1 MKQLTIAIQ
10 VEAIKLR
17 RTLAFWM
24 MFLAPLGIVGLTT
37 LFNIRLAA
45 DVSGADKDAWAIMV
59 RDTLG
64 FWVVLMLPMFVAL
77 ESSLMAQL
85 EHSQKMWKHLFSLP
99 TPRWTVYLAK
109 LMITMLIVGVSTI
122 VLMVGIILS
131 GLLLQKF
138 GIRPDFNWIAPN
150 PSWAVAFR
158 TALLVF
164 ILSWCMIAL
173 QTYVSMKW
181 SSFTVALGIGSVG
194 SMLSFILVRSV
205 TLAQVIP
212 WSLPF
217 NALEPYIKQQTS
229 LGLPLFVSLSGTLIF
244 TMLGLWD
251 LNTKD
256 IA

>member
-1 MKQLTIAIQ
+1 MSELATAIQ
-10 VEAIKLR
+10 IEVIKLR

-24 MFLAPLGIVGLTT
+24 MFLAPLGIVGLTV
-37 LFNIRLAA
+37 LFDVRLAA
-45 DVSGADKDAWAIMV
+45 DASGADKDAWAVLV

-85 EHSQKMWKHLFSLP
+85 EHGPKMWKHLFSLP
-99 TPRWTVYLAK
+99 APRWTTYLAK
-109 LMITMLIVGVSTI
+109 LIITMIIVGVSTFVLMAGI
-122 VLMVGIILS
+122 VLS
-131 GLLLQKF
+131 GWLIQKF
-138 GIRPDFNWIAPN
+138 GIRPDFNWISPN
-150 PSWAVAFR
+150 PSWTVAIR
-158 TALLVF
+158 TACLVF
-164 ILSWCMIAL
+164 ILSWGMIAL

-229 LGLPLFVSLSGTLIF
+229 LGLPLLVSLVGVLIF

-256 IA
+256 II

>member
-1 MKQLTIAIQ
+1 MKALTIAVQ
-10 VEAIKLR
+10 VEVIKLR

-24 MFLAPLGIVGLTT
+24 MFLAPLGIVGLTI
-37 LFNIRLAA
+37 LFDVRLAA
-45 DVSGADKDAWAIMV
+45 NVSGADKDAWAVMV

-85 EHSQKMWKHLFSLP
+85 EHGQKMWKHLFSLAA
-99 TPRWTVYLAK
+99 PRWTTYLAK
-109 LMITMLIVGVSTI
+109 LIITMIIVGISTA
-122 VLMVGIILS
+122 VLMVGTVLS
-131 GLLLQKF
+131 GWLLQKF
-138 GIRPDFNWIAPN
+138 GIRPDFNWISPN
-150 PSWAVAFR
+150 PSWGVAIR
-158 TALLVF
+158 TACLVF
-164 ILSWCMIAL
+164 VLSWCMIAI
-173 QTYVSMKW
+173 QTYVSVRW

-205 TLAQVIP
+205 TFAQVIP

-229 LGLPLFVSLSGTLIF
+229 LGLPLLVSLAGTCIF
-244 TMLGLWD
+244 TILGLWD

-256 IA
+256 VT

>member
-1 MKQLTIAIQ
+1 MKALIVAIQ

-24 MFLAPLGIVGLTT
+24 MFLAPLGIVGMTV
-37 LFNIRLAA
+37 LFDVRLAA
-45 DVSGADKDAWAIMV
+45 DVSGAGEDAWAVMV

-77 ESSLMAQL
+77 ESSLLAQL
-85 EHSQKMWKHLFSLP
+85 EHGQKMWKHLFSLP
-99 TPRWTVYLAK
+99 TPRWTTYLAK
-109 LMITMLIVGVSTI
+109 LIITMIIVGVSTAVLMAGI
-122 VLMVGIILS
+122 VLS
-131 GLLLQKF
+131 GWLIQKF
-138 GIRPDFNWIAPN
+138 GIRPDFNWTSPN
-150 PSWAVAFR
+150 PSWGVAVR
-158 TALLVF
+158 TALHVF

-181 SSFTVALGIGSVG
+181 SSFIVALGVGSVG

-205 TLAQVIP
+205 TFAQVIP

-229 LGLPLFVSLSGTLIF
+229 LGLPLLVSLAGAFVF

-256 IA
+256 II

>member
-1 MKQLTIAIQ
+1 MKELFVAVQ
-10 VEAIKLR
+10 VEVIKLR

-24 MFLAPLGIVGLTT
+24 MFLAPLGIVALTVF
-37 LFNIRLAA
+37 FNIRLSA
-45 DVSGADKDAWAIMV
+45 DVSGADKDAWAVMV

-99 TPRWTVYLAK
+99 SQRWTIYLAK
-109 LMITMLIVGVSTI
+109 LIITMIIVGISTAVLMAGI
-122 VLMVGIILS
+122 VLS
-131 GLLLQKF
+131 GWLLQHF
-138 GIRPDFNWIAPN
+138 GIRPDFNWISPN
-150 PSWAVAFR
+150 PTWDVAIR

-181 SSFTVALGIGSVG
+181 SSFIVSLGIGSIG
-194 SMLSFILVRSV
+194 SMMSFILVRSV

-217 NALEPYIKQQTS
+217 NALEPYIKQGSS
-229 LGLPLFVSLSGTLIF
+229 LELPLLVSLAGTFIF
-244 TMLGLWD
+244 TLFGLWD
-251 LNTKD
+251 LSTKD
-256 IA
+256 II

>member
-1 MKQLTIAIQ
+1 MKELTVAIQ

-77 ESSLMAQL
+77 ESSLIAQL

-99 TPRWTVYLAK
+99 SPRWTVYVAK
-109 LMITMLIVGVSTI
+109 LIVTMIIVGISTVVLMAGI
-122 VLMVGIILS
+122 VLS
-131 GLLLQKF
+131 GWLIQKT
-138 GIRPDFNWIAPN
+138 GIRPDFYWTAPY
-150 PSWAVAFR
+150 PSWGIAIL
-158 TALLVF
+158 TAILVF
-164 ILSWCMIAL
+164 VLSWGMIAL

-181 SSFTVALGIGSVG
+181 SSFTVALGIGSIG
-194 SMLSFILVRSV
+194 SLMSFVLVRSV

-229 LGLPLFVSLSGTLIF
+229 LGLPLLVSLLGVLVF
-244 TMLGLWD
+244 TTLGLWD

-256 IA
+256 VI

>member
-1 MKQLTIAIQ
+1 MKALFVAIQ
-10 VEAIKLR
+10 VESIKLR

-24 MFLAPLGIVGLTT
+24 MFLAPIGIVGLTT

-99 TPRWTVYLAK
+99 SPRWTLYLAK
-109 LMITMLIVGVSTI
+109 LIITMVIVGVSTAI
-122 VLMVGIILS
+122 LMIGIGIS
-131 GLLLQKF
+131 GWLIQKF
-138 GIRPDFNWIAPN
+138 GIRPDFHWTTPN
-150 PSWAVAFR
+150 PSWGIAIQTAFF
-158 TALLVF
+158 VF
-164 ILSWCMIAL
+164 ILSWGMIAL

-181 SSFTVALGIGSVG
+181 SSFIVALGIGSIG
-194 SMLSFILVRSV
+194 SMMSFILVRSV
-205 TLAQVIP
+205 SLAQIIP

-217 NALEPYIKQQTS
+217 NALEPYIKQGSS
-229 LGLPLFVSLSGTLIF
+229 LGLPMSVSLLGTLIF
-244 TMLGLWD
+244 TMLGLWE
-251 LNTKD
+251 LNRKD
-256 IA
+256 II

>member
-1 MKQLTIAIQ
+1 MKELTVAIQ

-24 MFLAPLGIVGLTT
+24 MFLAPLGILGVTV
-37 LFNIRLAA
+37 LFNVRLAA

-64 FWVVLMLPMFVAL
+64 FWVVFMLPMFVAL
-77 ESSLMAQL
+77 ESALMAQL

-99 TPRWTVYLAK
+99 SPRWTVYLAK
-109 LMITMLIVGVSTI
+109 LLITMFIVGVSTVVLMAGI
-122 VLMVGIILS
+122 VLS
-131 GLLLQKF
+131 GWLLQKF
-138 GIRPDFNWIAPN
+138 GIRPDFHWVSPN
-150 PSWAVAFR
+150 PSWSVAIRAAF
-158 TALLVF
+158 LVF

-173 QTYVSMKW
+173 QTYISMKW
-181 SSFTVALGIGSVG
+181 SSFIVALGIGSVG
-194 SMLSFILVRSV
+194 SMVSFIFGRSV
-205 TLAQVIP
+205 ILAQVIP

-229 LGLPLFVSLSGTLIF
+229 LGLPLLVSLAGTFIF

-251 LNTKD
+251 LHTKD
-256 IA
+256 IV

>member
-1 MKQLTIAIQ
+1 MKELIVAIQ

-24 MFLAPLGIVGLTT
+24 MFLAPLGIVGLTV
-37 LFNIRLAA
+37 LFDVRLRA
-45 DVSGADKDAWAIMV
+45 DVSGADKDAWAILV

-99 TPRWTVYLAK
+99 SPRWTVYLAK
-109 LMITMLIVGVSTI
+109 LIITMFIVGVSTVVLMAGI
-122 VLMVGIILS
+122 VLS
-131 GLLLQKF
+131 GWLLQKF
-138 GIRPDFNWIAPN
+138 GIRPDFQWVTPN
-150 PSWAVAFR
+150 PSWAVATR

-181 SSFTVALGIGSVG
+181 SSFIMALGIGSVG

-229 LGLPLFVSLSGTLIF
+229 LGLPLLVSLSGTLIF
-244 TMLGLWD
+244 TMLGLWE
-251 LNTKD
+251 LNRKD
-256 IA
+256 II